1 MPLINHKA
9 CCTSSCKPDR
19 KQRIPARNRLH
30 FMENIGVKATI
41 MNKRGFNGQR
51 SVGQHSRVREQRD
64 RSIVRKPSAF
74 IPAGEEGTREGTGS
88 CIWKEGSGQAG
99 EGLACIIS

>member
-9 CCTSSCKPDR
+9 CCTSSYKPTGSKEFQPGIDYISWR
-19 KQRIPARNRLH
+19 TGI
-30 FMENIGVKATI
+30 KATI

-64 RSIVRKPSAF
+64 KSVVRKPSAF

>member
-64 RSIVRKPSAF
+64 RSIVRKPRVHLFRLERKA
-74 IPAGEEGTREGTGS
+74 PERVLGAV
-88 CIWKEGSGQAG
+88 SGRKD
-99 EGLACIIS
+99 LARLVKALHV